1 MRALARE
8 GARGEYWEREKAALV
23 AAELKKLERMRLH
36 CGREMS
42 LVRAREA
49 AWHAVE
55 HPSEILE
62 IQVRADSVNRLNPS
76 LRHSKG
82 MGWLSLKGQERLRA
96 EAKRREREL
105 MRDTQALTAAM
116 TQYKALHGLPLTFRG
131 MRYEDVM
138 RLQKESQ
145 LARDQRERRE
155 ALQRC
160 ARRALQVLWLAL
172 SQTSDCV

>member
-55 HPSEILE
+55 HPSETLE
-62 IQVRADSVNRLNPS
+62 IQVRADSVNRVNPS

-82 MGWLSLKGQERLRA
+82 MGSLSLKGQERLRA

-105 MRDTQALTAAM
+105 MRATQALTVAM

-138 RLQKESQ
+138 RWQKESQ

-155 ALQRC
+155 ALQRR
-160 ARRALQVLWLAL
+160 ARRAL
-172 SQTSDCV
+172 

>member
-1 MRALARE
+1 
-8 GARGEYWEREKAALV
+8 
-23 AAELKKLERMRLH
+23 MRLH

-55 HPSEILE
+55 HPSETLE
-62 IQVRADSVNRLNPS
+62 IQVRVDSVNQVNPS

-82 MGWLSLKGQERLRA
+82 MGSLSLKGQERLRA

-105 MRDTQALTAAM
+105 MRATQALTVAM

-138 RLQKESQ
+138 RWQKESQ

-155 ALQRC
+155 ALQRR
-160 ARRALQVLWLAL
+160 ARRAL
-172 SQTSDCV
+172 

>member
-8 GARGEYWEREKAALV
+8 GARGDYWEREKAALV
-23 AAELKKLERMRLH
+23 ATELKKLERMRLH

-55 HPSEILE
+55 HPSETLE
-62 IQVRADSVNRLNPS
+62 NQVRVDSVNRVNPS

-82 MGWLSLKGQERLRA
+82 MGSLSLRGQERLRA

-105 MRDTQALTAAM
+105 MRATQALTAAM

-138 RLQKESQ
+138 RWQKESQ
-145 LARDQRERRE
+145 LARDQCERRE
-155 ALQRC
+155 ALQRR
-160 ARRALQVLWLAL
+160 ARRAL
-172 SQTSDCV
+172 